1 MKKGDLVKVRKN
13 LPNPR
18 TRFRIVGHGNWEY
31 DFRYIELPLLVG
43 KTGIVTS
50 VEGGG
55 TFVTLHVAFGS
66 TVIRANDDYFTKLKK
81 FE

>member
-1 MKKGDLVKVRKN
+1 MKKGDLVRIKKN

-31 DFRYIELPLLVG
+31 DFRHIELPLLVG
-43 KTGIVTS
+43 KTGIITF
-50 VEGGG
+50 VESGVP
-55 TFVTLHVAFGS
+55 FVTLHVAFGS

-81 FE
+81 V